1 MASNQQSMRGG
12 RRGNGL
18 PPHPPDGGR
27 SVLVTGGGGYIGC
40 VLVPRL
46 LDRGYGVRV
55 VDALWWGEGPLAGFR
70 DRIELVEADG
80 PEMPDAGP
88 AGIRGVTHLPGPS

>member
-70 DRIELVEADG
+70 DRIELVEAG
-80 PEMPDAGP
+80 RP
-88 AGIRGVTHLPGPS
+88 GVSGRAAARTHWRVHPSG